1 MNNNLEGKTVMVNIR
16 PTNMAKVYE
25 YQGII
30 TEVWEDECYVEFAS
44 NPVLNGY
51 FKNHDIAIVLGT

>member
-1 MNNNLEGKTVMVNIR
+1 MVNIR
-16 PTNMAKVYE
+16 PTDMAKVYE
-25 YQGII
+25 YSGII

-51 FKNHDIAIVLGT
+51 FKNNDIAIVLGT